1 MILEVAV
8 GLAVVAAI
16 MGKAYGPAPTV
27 IFMLCGI
34 AATYTGYNLFRMI
47 GSLRDPTI
55 DVQGRLQDERRDALE
70 YEKRL
75 LLQGIKELEVDYG
88 VGKVDARDY
97 ESLRRTA
104 ENRALKIIAELRR
117 DDVQWK
123 ERATDL
129 IASKVPGIVESPASS
144 PVSDPPPAAAE
155 PIVPAEADVG
165 PERAKPAGLFDDRPA
180 VWRPEGD
187 RFACSACGTLN
198 DPDGRFCHGCGRP
211 RALETK

>member
-16 MGKAYGPAPTV
+16 MGKAYGPAPTI

-34 AATYTGYNLFRMI
+34 AATYTGYNMFRMV

-97 ESLRRTA
+97 ASLRQTA
-104 ENRALKIIAELRR
+104 ESRALKIIAELRR
-117 DDVQWK
+117 DDVQWR
-123 ERATDL
+123 ERAADL
-129 IASKVPGIVESPASS
+129 IASKVPGIIEKPVESPPSS
-144 PVSDPPPAAAE
+144 EPSPGEPSPPPE
-155 PIVPAEADVG
+155 TDDG
-165 PERAKPAGLFDDRPA
+165 PESAAPAGLFDDRPA
-180 VWRPEGD
+180 VWRVEGD
-187 RFACSACGTLN
+187 RMACTACGALN
-198 DPDGRFCHGCGRP
+198 DHDGRFCQACGRP
-211 RALETK
+211 RAPETT